1 MAALLCVGRSTC
13 IHNIQCVRSLKS
25 ATLLNIITVFFF
37 SVHFVWLFPIAA
49 KYSFHPNHYYSTPIH
64 FFTSSSLPLYMLTID
79 FNFIIE
85 TYYNIQYNHANDIS
99 SLTLFLSHTLQ
110 TPDTPHRTLL
120 STWSVKVNRIFF
132 LQKKAVVQC
141 IMAKDENRC
150 MFWNDS
156 NDVCVCEREWATPL
170 FAFARILRCA
180 IIVNVCCV
188 FSAFFFPFYTLCFAL
203 LCSIEP
209 IS

>member
-1 MAALLCVGRSTC
+1 MAALLCVGRSTCIAC

-37 SVHFVWLFPIAA
+37 SVLFVWLFPIAA

-150 MFWNDS
+150 VFWNDS
-156 NDVCVCEREWATPL
+156 NDVCVRERVSYP
-170 FAFARILRCA
+170 
-180 IIVNVCCV
+180 IVCICT
-188 FSAFFFPFYTLCFAL
+188 YTTLCYNSECMLRLFCFLLPFLYFMLCLAL
-203 LCSIEP
+203 
-209 IS
+209 